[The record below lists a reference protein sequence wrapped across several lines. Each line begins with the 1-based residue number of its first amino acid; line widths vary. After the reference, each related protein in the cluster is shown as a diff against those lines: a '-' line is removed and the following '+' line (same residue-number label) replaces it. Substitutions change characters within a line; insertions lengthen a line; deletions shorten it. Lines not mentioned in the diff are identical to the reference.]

1 MKKENITIED
11 LIKGIQGISDAISRE
26 QGEEHLEDVLKTI
39 DKYEGTNL
47 LDVDS
52 YNVYI
57 RYQQDDFNEVLL
69 KVLLGKEQL
78 EKGVEYDRNQI
89 NWLVTFYKNS
99 YVIDRLLE
107 ETIVEYEGSPM
118 SADKSRTI
126 LRDYGKH
133 LRGEEVSEWD
143 SSNYW
148 IPDSGTQE
156 RWFAYVYGIL
166 RLQIGDS
173 KEYIK
178 QKQELEELLKQ
189 VKDDKE
195 QYIKEECINQEYYEK
210 EITWEY
216 EKRPVY
222 KFKQELEDRVLYAE
236 ICVTER
242 GTMYRLYKE
251 NSLRETTKVEKEDAP
266 EWVRDLLEKL
276 QK

>member
-1 MKKENITIED
+1 MEKDGITSED

-57 RYQQDDFNEVLL
+57 RYQQDNFNEVLL

-78 EKGVEYDRNQI
+78 EKDVEYDRNQI

-99 YVIDRLLE
+99 YVIEMLLE
-107 ETIVEYEGSPM
+107 ETIEEYEGSPM

-156 RWFAYVYGIL
+156 QWFAYVYGIL

-195 QYIKEECINQEYYEK
+195 QYIKEVCINHEYYEK

-216 EKRPVY
+216 VKRPVY
-222 KFKQELEDRVLYAE
+222 KLKQDDLYME
-236 ICVTER
+236 VNVTER
-242 GTMYRLYKE
+242 GTMFRLYKE
-251 NSLRETTKVEKEDAP
+251 DSLGETTKVEKEDAP
-266 EWVRDLLEKL
+266 KWVSDLLNSLKS
-276 QK
+276 